1 MPADEILDS
10 LSGGEFDLPTA
21 WSKQLDNELTEAEK
35 DTVLLSKFSGSRAEH
50 EQLASS
56 IREQQRRAERLI
68 ERLRTTNTDTSEHE
82 QRTKKLQRSFRS
94 ALLQYRPN
102 TRTQAQQERNLLLS
116 GAATPAELRKKKV
129 RTGNAALN
137 AAADVTT
144 ALQETVSMMSDEIE
158 KSAGNIS
165 AMSESSS
172 KLRKTKEQYLAMDD
186 VLKVSKN
193 LVRTLEQADTV
204 DRWLMLFGLVLF
216 SLVAFNI
223 VRKRVWIPGLYTAF
237 RVIRYVVTMGF
248 SSSSSGSST
257 AESPHVVSEFVTE
270 LVHATTSL
278 SSTTTALMV
287 SSVASTGVAMALESS
302 LLPVEGVQPSVE
314 VLDTLA
320 TTSFGSSFS
329 EQVIKSGEDTI
340 DSSLGEDISSLSEA
354 TSGDSS
360 LSEDTSSSIDE
371 DASDDSKPS
380 DDNTDNKSSEDTAG
394 DNKSSEDTNDSKPEQ
409 KPHNANDK
417 PNRLLPGAVQPNNR
431 RRYHLPVERPKHK
444 EL

>member
-1 MPADEILDS
+1 
-10 LSGGEFDLPTA
+10 
-21 WSKQLDNELTEAEK
+21 
-35 DTVLLSKFSGSRAEH
+35 
-50 EQLASS
+50 
-56 IREQQRRAERLI
+56 
-68 ERLRTTNTDTSEHE
+68 
-82 QRTKKLQRSFRS
+82 
-94 ALLQYRPN
+94 
-102 TRTQAQQERNLLLS
+102 
-116 GAATPAELRKKKV
+116 
-129 RTGNAALN
+129 
-137 AAADVTT
+137 
-144 ALQETVSMMSDEIE
+144 
-158 KSAGNIS
+158 
-165 AMSESSS
+165 MSESSN
-172 KLRKTKEQYLAMDD
+172 KLRKTKGQYLAMDD

-223 VRKRVWIPGLYTAF
+223 LRKRVWIPGLYTAF

-287 SSVASTGVAMALESS
+287 ASAASTGVTMTLGPS

-320 TTSFGSSFS
+320 TTSFGSSFT
-329 EQVIKSGEDTI
+329 EQVIKSGDITS
-340 DSSLGEDISSLSEA
+340 SSLGEDNS
-354 TSGDSS
+354 SS
-360 LSEDTSSSIDE
+360 LSEDNSSSLSE
-371 DASDDSKPS
+371 DNSGDSKPS
-380 DDNTDNKSSEDTAG
+380 NDNTDNKSSEDTTG
-394 DNKSSEDTNDSKPEQ
+394 DNKPSEDTNDSKPEQ
-409 KPHNANDK
+409 KPPNVKANPK
-417 PNRLLPGAVQPNNR
+417 KLLPGAVQPNLR

>member
-10 LSGGEFDLPTA
+10 LSGGEFDLSAA
-21 WSKQLDNELTEAEK
+21 WSKQLDDELAEAEK
-35 DTVLLSKFSGSRAEH
+35 DVVLLSKFSGSRTEH

-68 ERLRTTNTDTSEHE
+68 ERLRTTSTDTSNHE
-82 QRTKKLQRSFRS
+82 QRTKQLQRTFRS

-102 TRTQAQQERNLLLS
+102 TRAQAQQERSLLLS
-116 GAATPAELRKKKV
+116 GALTPAELRKKKV

-144 ALQETVSMMSDEIE
+144 ALQETVSMMNDEIE

-165 AMSESSS
+165 AMRESSN
-172 KLRKTKEQYLAMDD
+172 KLRKTKGQYLAMDD

-223 VRKRVWIPGLYTAF
+223 LRKRVWIPGLYTAF
-237 RVIRYVVTMGF
+237 RVIRYMVTMGF
-248 SSSSSGSST
+248 SSSSSGSSA

-278 SSTTTALMV
+278 SSALMEA
-287 SSVASTGVAMALESS
+287 STASTGVTMTLEPT
-302 LLPVEGVQPSVE
+302 LLPVEDVQPSVE

-320 TTSFGSSFS
+320 TTSFGSSS
-329 EQVIKSGEDTI
+329 TEQVIKSGEETN
-340 DSSLGEDISSLSEA
+340 SLG
-354 TSGDSS
+354 GD
-360 LSEDTSSSIDE
+360 TSSIDE
-371 DASDDSKPS
+371 DNTGDNKSS
-380 DDNTDNKSSEDTAG
+380 DDNSDNKSSEDNT
-394 DNKSSEDTNDSKPEQ
+394 DSKPEQ
-409 KPHNANDK
+409 KPPNTKAK
-417 PNRLLPGAVQPNNR
+417 PKKFPPGAGQLGGR
-431 RRYHLPVERPKHK
+431 RYYHLPVERPKRE

>member
-21 WSKQLDNELTEAEK
+21 WSKQLDDELTEAEK

-102 TRTQAQQERNLLLS
+102 TRAQAQQERNLLLS

-165 AMSESSS
+165 AMSESSN
-172 KLRKTKEQYLAMDD
+172 KLRKTKGQYLAMDD

-223 VRKRVWIPGLYTAF
+223 LRKRVWIPGLYTAF

-287 SSVASTGVAMALESS
+287 ASAASTGVTMTLGPS

-320 TTSFGSSFS
+320 TTSFGSSFT
-329 EQVIKSGEDTI
+329 EQVIKSGEDTTS
-340 DSSLGEDISSLSEA
+340 SSLGEDTSSSLDED
-354 TSGDSS
+354 TSSLDEDTTSSS
-360 LSEDTSSSIDE
+360 LSEDNSG
-371 DASDDSKPS
+371 DSKPS
-380 DDNTDNKSSEDTAG
+380 NDPTDNKSSEDTTG
-394 DNKSSEDTNDSKPEQ
+394 DNKPSEDTNDSKPEQ
-409 KPHNANDK
+409 KPPNVKANPK
-417 PNRLLPGAVQPNNR
+417 KLLPGAVQPNLR

>member
-21 WSKQLDNELTEAEK
+21 WSKQLDDELTEAEK

-102 TRTQAQQERNLLLS
+102 TRAQAQQERNLLLS

-165 AMSESSS
+165 AMSESSN
-172 KLRKTKEQYLAMDD
+172 KLRKTKGQYLAMDD

-223 VRKRVWIPGLYTAF
+223 LRKRVWIPGLYTAF

-287 SSVASTGVAMALESS
+287 ASAASTGVTMTLGPS

-320 TTSFGSSFS
+320 TTSFGSGFT
-329 EQVIKSGEDTI
+329 EQVIKSGED
-340 DSSLGEDISSLSEA
+340 A
-354 TSGDSS
+354 TSSS
-360 LSEDTSSSIDE
+360 LSEDTSSSLGE
-371 DASDDSKPS
+371 DTSGKPS
-380 DDNTDNKSSEDTAG
+380 DDNTDNKSSEDTTG
-394 DNKSSEDTNDSKPEQ
+394 DNKPSEDTNDSKPEQ
-409 KPHNANDK
+409 KPPNVKANPK
-417 PNRLLPGAVQPNNR
+417 KLLPGAVQPNLR

>member
-21 WSKQLDNELTEAEK
+21 WSKQLDDELTEAEK

-102 TRTQAQQERNLLLS
+102 TRAQAQQERNLLLS

-165 AMSESSS
+165 AMSESSN
-172 KLRKTKEQYLAMDD
+172 KLRKTKGQYLAMDD

-223 VRKRVWIPGLYTAF
+223 LRKRVWIPGLYTAF

-287 SSVASTGVAMALESS
+287 ASAASTGVTMTLGPS

-320 TTSFGSSFS
+320 TTSFGSGFT
-329 EQVIKSGEDTI
+329 EQVIKSGED
-340 DSSLGEDISSLSEA
+340 A
-354 TSGDSS
+354 TSSS
-360 LSEDTSSSIDE
+360 LSEDTSSSLGE
-371 DASDDSKPS
+371 DTSGKPS
-380 DDNTDNKSSEDTAG
+380 DDNTDNKSSEDT
-394 DNKSSEDTNDSKPEQ
+394 T
-409 KPHNANDK
+409 
-417 PNRLLPGAVQPNNR
+417 
-431 RRYHLPVERPKHK
+431 
-444 EL
+444 

>member
-21 WSKQLDNELTEAEK
+21 WSKQLDDELTEAEK

-102 TRTQAQQERNLLLS
+102 TRAQAQQERNLLLS

-165 AMSESSS
+165 AMSESSN
-172 KLRKTKEQYLAMDD
+172 KLRKTKGQYLAMDD

-223 VRKRVWIPGLYTAF
+223 LRKRVWIPGLYTAF

-287 SSVASTGVAMALESS
+287 ASAASTGVTMTLGPS

-320 TTSFGSSFS
+320 TTSFGSSFT
-329 EQVIKSGEDTI
+329 EQVIKSGDITS
-340 DSSLGEDISSLSEA
+340 SSLGEDNS
-354 TSGDSS
+354 SS
-360 LSEDTSSSIDE
+360 LSEDNSSSLSE
-371 DASDDSKPS
+371 DNSGDSKPS
-380 DDNTDNKSSEDTAG
+380 NDNTDNKSSEDTTG
-394 DNKSSEDTNDSKPEQ
+394 DNKPSEDTNDSKPEQ
-409 KPHNANDK
+409 KPPNVKANPK
-417 PNRLLPGAVQPNNR
+417 KLLPGAVQPNLR

>member
-10 LSGGEFDLPTA
+10 LSGGEFDLNAA
-21 WSKQLDNELTEAEK
+21 WTKQLDDELTEAEK

-50 EQLASS
+50 EQLAGS

-68 ERLRTTNTDTSEHE
+68 ERLRTTNTDTSEQE
-82 QRTKKLQRSFRS
+82 QRAKKLQRTFRS

-102 TRTQAQQERNLLLS
+102 TRAQAQQERSLLLS
-116 GAATPAELRKKKV
+116 GAATPAELRKRKV

-172 KLRKTKEQYLAMDD
+172 TLRKTKGQYLAMDD

-193 LVRTLEQADTV
+193 LVRTLEQADAV
-204 DRWLMLFGLVLF
+204 DRWLMLGGLVLF

-223 VRKRVWIPGLYTAF
+223 LRKRVWIPGLYTAF
-237 RVIRYVVTMGF
+237 RIIRYVATMGF
-248 SSSSSGSST
+248 SSNGSSA
-257 AESPHVVSEFVTE
+257 AESPHVVSEIVTE

-278 SSTTTALMV
+278 SSTATTLMV
-287 SSVASTGVAMALESS
+287 ASAASIGVTTTLEPS
-302 LLPVEGVQPSVE
+302 LLPIDIQPSVE

-320 TTSFGSSFS
+320 TTSFSSSFT
-329 EQVIKSGEDTI
+329 EQDIKSGEDT
-340 DSSLGEDISSLSEA
+340 SSIGEDTSSFGEDISSL
-354 TSGDSS
+354 
-360 LSEDTSSSIDE
+360 DE
-371 DASDDSKPS
+371 DDNNDSKPS
-380 DDNTDNKSSEDTAG
+380 DGNTDNKPG
-394 DNKSSEDTNDSKPEQ
+394 EDTNDSKSEQ
-409 KPHNANDK
+409 KPPNAKANSK
-417 PNRLLPGAVQPNNR
+417 KLPPGAVQLGGR
-431 RRYHLPVERPKHK
+431 RHYHLPVERPKRE

>member
-21 WSKQLDNELTEAEK
+21 WSKQLDDELTEAEK

-102 TRTQAQQERNLLLS
+102 TRAQAQQERNLLLS

-165 AMSESSS
+165 AMSESSN
-172 KLRKTKEQYLAMDD
+172 KLRKTKGQYLAMDD

-223 VRKRVWIPGLYTAF
+223 LRKRVWIPGLYTAF

-287 SSVASTGVAMALESS
+287 ASAASTGVTMTLGPS

-320 TTSFGSSFS
+320 TTSFGSSFT
-329 EQVIKSGEDTI
+329 EQVI
-340 DSSLGEDISSLSEA
+340 
-354 TSGDSS
+354 
-360 LSEDTSSSIDE
+360 
-371 DASDDSKPS
+371 
-380 DDNTDNKSSEDTAG
+380 N
-394 DNKSSEDTNDSKPEQ
+394 EDTNDSKPEQ
-409 KPHNANDK
+409 KPPNVKANPK
-417 PNRLLPGAVQPNNR
+417 KLLPGAVQPNLR

>member
-10 LSGGEFDLPTA
+10 LSGGEFDLSAA
-21 WSKQLDNELTEAEK
+21 WSKQLDDELAEAEK
-35 DTVLLSKFSGSRAEH
+35 DVVLLSKFSGSRTEH

-68 ERLRTTNTDTSEHE
+68 ERLRTTSTDTSNHE
-82 QRTKKLQRSFRS
+82 QRTKQLQRTFRS

-102 TRTQAQQERNLLLS
+102 TRAQAQQERSLLLS
-116 GAATPAELRKKKV
+116 GALTPAELRKKKV

-144 ALQETVSMMSDEIE
+144 ALQETVSMMNDEIE

-165 AMSESSS
+165 AMRESSN
-172 KLRKTKEQYLAMDD
+172 KLRKTKGQYLAMDD

-223 VRKRVWIPGLYTAF
+223 LRKRVWIPGLYTAF

-278 SSTTTALMV
+278 SSALMEA
-287 SSVASTGVAMALESS
+287 STASTGVTMTLEPT
-302 LLPVEGVQPSVE
+302 LLPVEDVQPSVE

-320 TTSFGSSFS
+320 TTSFGSSFT
-329 EQVIKSGEDTI
+329 EQVIKSGEETNSLGGDT
-340 DSSLGEDISSLSEA
+340 SSLGED
-354 TSGDSS
+354 TSN
-360 LSEDTSSSIDE
+360 IDE
-371 DASDDSKPS
+371 D
-380 DDNTDNKSSEDTAG
+380 NTG
-394 DNKSSEDTNDSKPEQ
+394 DNKSSDDNSDNKSSGDNTDSKPEQ
-409 KPHNANDK
+409 KPPNTKAK
-417 PNRLLPGAVQPNNR
+417 PKKFPPGAGQLGGR
-431 RRYHLPVERPKHK
+431 RYYHLPVERPKRE

>member
-1 MPADEILDS
+1 LD
-10 LSGGEFDLPTA
+10 D
-21 WSKQLDNELTEAEK
+21 ELTEAEK

-102 TRTQAQQERNLLLS
+102 THAQAQQERNLLLS

-165 AMSESSS
+165 AMSESSN
-172 KLRKTKEQYLAMDD
+172 KLRKTKGQYLAMDD

-223 VRKRVWIPGLYTAF
+223 LRKRVWIPGLYTAF

-257 AESPHVVSEFVTE
+257 AESPHVVSELVTE

-287 SSVASTGVAMALESS
+287 ASAASTGVTMTLGPS

-320 TTSFGSSFS
+320 TTSFGSGFT
-329 EQVIKSGEDTI
+329 EQVIKSGED
-340 DSSLGEDISSLSEA
+340 A
-354 TSGDSS
+354 TSSS
-360 LSEDTSSSIDE
+360 LSEDTSSSLGE
-371 DASDDSKPS
+371 DNSGSSLSEDTSSSLGEDTSGKPS
-380 DDNTDNKSSEDTAG
+380 DDNTDNKSSEDTTG
-394 DNKSSEDTNDSKPEQ
+394 DNKPSEDTNDSKPEQ
-409 KPHNANDK
+409 KPPNVKANPK
-417 PNRLLPGAVQPNNR
+417 KLLPGAVQPNLR

>member
-21 WSKQLDNELTEAEK
+21 WSKQLDDELTEAEK

-102 TRTQAQQERNLLLS
+102 TRAQAQQERNLLLS

-165 AMSESSS
+165 AMSESSN
-172 KLRKTKEQYLAMDD
+172 KLRKTKGQYLAMDD

-223 VRKRVWIPGLYTAF
+223 LRKRVWIPGLYTAF
-237 RVIRYVVTMGF
+237 QVIRYVVTMGF

-287 SSVASTGVAMALESS
+287 ASAASTGVTMTLGPS

-320 TTSFGSSFS
+320 TTSFGSSFT
-329 EQVIKSGEDTI
+329 EQVIKSGEDTTS
-340 DSSLGEDISSLSEA
+340 SSLGEDTSSSLDED
-354 TSGDSS
+354 TSSLDEDTTSSS
-360 LSEDTSSSIDE
+360 LSEDNSG
-371 DASDDSKPS
+371 DSKPS
-380 DDNTDNKSSEDTAG
+380 NDPTDNKSSEDTTG
-394 DNKSSEDTNDSKPEQ
+394 DNKPSEDTNDSKPEQ
-409 KPHNANDK
+409 KPPNVKANPK
-417 PNRLLPGAVQPNNR
+417 KLLPGAVQPNLR

>member
-10 LSGGEFDLPTA
+10 LSGGEFDLSA
-21 WSKQLDNELTEAEK
+21 ACSKQLDDELAEAEK
-35 DTVLLSKFSGSRAEH
+35 DVVLLSKFSGSRTEH

-68 ERLRTTNTDTSEHE
+68 ERLRTTSTDTSNHE
-82 QRTKKLQRSFRS
+82 QRTKQLQRTFRS

-102 TRTQAQQERNLLLS
+102 TRAQAQQERSLLLS
-116 GAATPAELRKKKV
+116 GALTPAELRKKKV

-144 ALQETVSMMSDEIE
+144 ALQETVSMMNDEIE

-165 AMSESSS
+165 AMRESSN
-172 KLRKTKEQYLAMDD
+172 KLRKTKGQYLAMDD

-223 VRKRVWIPGLYTAF
+223 LRKRVWIPGLYTAF

-248 SSSSSGSST
+248 SSSSSGSSA

-278 SSTTTALMV
+278 SSALMEA
-287 SSVASTGVAMALESS
+287 STASTGVTMTLEPT
-302 LLPVEGVQPSVE
+302 LLPVEYVQPSVE

-320 TTSFGSSFS
+320 TTSFGSRFT
-329 EQVIKSGEDTI
+329 EQVIKSGEDT
-340 DSSLGEDISSLSEA
+340 
-354 TSGDSS
+354 
-360 LSEDTSSSIDE
+360 SSIDE
-371 DASDDSKPS
+371 D
-380 DDNTDNKSSEDTAG
+380 NTG
-394 DNKSSEDTNDSKPEQ
+394 DNKSSDDNKSSGDNTDSKPEQ
-409 KPHNANDK
+409 KPPNTKAK
-417 PNRLLPGAVQPNNR
+417 PKKFPPGAGQLGGR
-431 RRYHLPVERPKHK
+431 RYYHLPVERPKRE